1 MCDKDFFTVKVI
13 LVSVKPGEEQSS
25 EMQLSWSVVGEVN
38 KAHEAITWVGI
49 ENVVSMTSHYK
60 LNFCDASCVPS
71 LCGLTWF
78 IFILKANCENL
89 KLWLHFGNGSI
100 ASLSDYFPYK
110 HFSVWFAVS
119 YAIPGS
125 CGVCCC
131 ALLLNM
137 MIFKSLKSSLAYV
150 CIRSTDSLRC
160 SDMCLTYR
168 AILQLLFL
176 RQFYNEKCFVTL
188 WLTQRASC
196 LLWVKDDVLCDYH

>member
-78 IFILKANCENL
+78 IFILKA
-89 KLWLHFGNGSI
+89 
-100 ASLSDYFPYK
+100 
-110 HFSVWFAVS
+110 
-119 YAIPGS
+119 
-125 CGVCCC
+125 
-131 ALLLNM
+131 
-137 MIFKSLKSSLAYV
+137 
-150 CIRSTDSLRC
+150 
-160 SDMCLTYR
+160 
-168 AILQLLFL
+168 
-176 RQFYNEKCFVTL
+176 
-188 WLTQRASC
+188 
-196 LLWVKDDVLCDYH
+196 